1 MGDDRAN
8 GRGALARPEHVTVR
22 ALDGGAQ
29 VAWERPAVTTCIT
42 SYDLTPCLHGV
53 ALPQK
58 TATVDGSATSG
69 LVRGLSNGETY
80 TVRITPWHDEV
91 PGPSALSP
99 SFAPNAA
106 PGTPAGLLAVSG
118 EQSATLTWTA
128 PARGGPVDEYVV
140 TAMPGHAGAV
150 RVPGSQTTALVGDLR
165 NGRRYTFTVTARNGA
180 GESVSGPSN
189 PIWAG
194 DDVPAYLFPLE
205 MVYLFALG
213 GLAYLYALHYQPFS
227 VALGPL
233 GQVTVPTFR
242 VVVPAAVA
250 GVPVSIPWFGA
261 AGAVLI
267 GLYGIFDHGH
277 RDWQR
282 RLNAWHIARP
292 FTGAL
297 LGVVGYITFVGV
309 VRATG
314 ATLSTSDPIGR
325 LVFYMVA
332 FVVGFRE
339 HTFRRLLARAADLV
353 LGPGA
358 AQDLDGDG
366 SSRRP

>member
-1 MGDDRAN
+1 MGDDRGN
-8 GRGALARPEHVTVR
+8 GRVGLARPGQVTVR
-22 ALDGGAQ
+22 ALDEGVQ
-29 VAWERPAVTTCIT
+29 VAWERPEVSVCIT
-42 SYDLTPCLHGV
+42 SYDLTPCLHS
-53 ALPQK
+53 APLPQK
-58 TATVDGSATSG
+58 TVTVDGSSTSG
-69 LVRGLSNGETY
+69 LVRGLINGETY

-91 PGPSALSP
+91 PGPSAVSP
-99 SFAPNAA
+99 SFQPNAPPDA
-106 PGTPAGLLAVSG
+106 PTRVAAVAG
-118 EQSATLTWTA
+118 EQSATVSWEA
-128 PARGGPVDEYVV
+128 PQRGGPVDEYRVAAAPAHGGTVV
-140 TAMPGHAGAV
+140 VPAAQTSAL
-150 RVPGSQTTALVGDLR
+150 VPGLR
-165 NGRRYTFTVTARNGA
+165 NGRRYTFTVAAVNGA

-189 PIWAG
+189 PVWSG

-205 MVYLFALG
+205 
-213 GLAYLYALHYQPFS
+213 LAYLLLLGAIAYVYAIHYQPFAVS
-227 VALGPL
+227 LGPL
-233 GQVTVPTFR
+233 GSVTVPTLR
-242 VVVPAAVA
+242 DAIPATVA

-297 LGVVGYITFVGV
+297 LGAVAYIAFVGV

-314 ATLSTSDPIGR
+314 VTLTTADPVGR
-325 LVFYMVA
+325 LIYFMIA

-339 HTFRRLLARAADLV
+339 QTFRRLLARGADLI

-358 AQDLDGDG
+358 GQDVEGTP
-366 SSRRP
+366 RR